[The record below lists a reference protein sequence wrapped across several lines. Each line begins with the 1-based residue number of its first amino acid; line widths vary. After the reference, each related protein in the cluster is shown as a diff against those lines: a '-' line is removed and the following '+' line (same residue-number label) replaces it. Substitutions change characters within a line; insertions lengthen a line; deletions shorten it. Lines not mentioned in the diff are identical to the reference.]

1 MTSARPKGQSSL
13 TLVLI
18 ELRLEKIK
26 GSRARREKQASN
38 LENSNLRRTKN
49 PNSDNVQGGLKLG

>member
-1 MTSARPKGQSSL
+1 M